1 MTCPVWMVIEE
12 NRDINEDVKHWKQSS
27 MIGLHKQFS
36 KPTNL
41 TFLVPSYKRI
51 YVRLC
56 CHSKA
61 RRWQSCL
68 RKSLQPLALLR
79 VMSSNVCLIFLISDT
94 FICTYVPWAFQKAW
108 KSPHQCMVMWGKTLN
123 PSYVN
128 ICSTL
133 GYLCSTFIL
142 SSISK
147 TVKSHCCQTQL
158 ESNPHEDRWDDI
170 WS

>member
-1 MTCPVWMVIEE
+1 
-12 NRDINEDVKHWKQSS
+12 
-27 MIGLHKQFS
+27 MICLHKQFS

-41 TFLVPSYKRI
+41 TFLVPSHKRI
-51 YVRLC
+51 SVRLC
-56 CHSKA
+56 CYSKA

-68 RKSLQPLALLR
+68 RKSLQPLALHTFKLLR
-79 VMSSNVCLIFLISDT
+79 VMSSNVCLIFLYLKCT
-94 FICTYVPWAFQKAW
+94 FVPWAFQKAW
-108 KSPHQCMVMWGKTLN
+108 TSPYQYMVMRWNTLK

-133 GYLCSTFIL
+133 YLCSQFIL

-147 TVKSHCCQTQL
+147 TVKSQCCQTQL
-158 ESNPHEDRWDDI
+158 ESNPHEDRWDGI